1 MSPLTTITASCAATT
16 AAALVTLGAVAALG
30 TANAGDTTAPGSH
43 AGVTVVRPAGTMPN
57 GISRTPTEAIPA
69 ATAIEYGLIAAVNIS
84 VDSPTAARAGP
95 PGTSLLEPL
104 SQGQGM
110 SRFSST
116 CTCLTQSPS
125 PR

>member
-84 VDSPTAARAGP
+84 VDSPTAAPGRAAGNIAAGASFAGP
-95 PGTSLLEPL
+95 RDEPFFVDL
-104 SQGQGM
+104 YVSD
-110 SRFSST
+110 SVAVT
-116 CTCLTQSPS
+116 
-125 PR
+125 